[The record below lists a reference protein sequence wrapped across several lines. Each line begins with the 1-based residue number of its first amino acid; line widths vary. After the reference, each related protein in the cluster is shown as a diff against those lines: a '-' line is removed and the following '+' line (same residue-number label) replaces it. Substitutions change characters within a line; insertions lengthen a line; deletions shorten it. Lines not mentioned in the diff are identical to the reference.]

1 MPSNRGLRRL
11 LGVLTVAAALS
22 VVAAWRHAMRAQ
34 GRGLE
39 HARVL
44 FQASSPHDLRAAV
57 AALAVTRRPGDCLA
71 SAEALARAQLL
82 AEFGE
87 DPDSVA
93 PAISAAEPERATCSD
108 LRLAEGI
115 AALAR
120 GDVPAAQAALAD
132 AQQFQST
139 ITLAPLHHRWLA
151 GMLALGTGEN
161 TAEALA
167 GVQALCGESAARA
180 LDLTASALTTD
191 LTCARLLAR
200 LHLQAGDG
208 PTALAVL
215 ARARDAARSHLGLA
229 ADEALANAT
238 LRREFSGVADLS
250 DQLLARSDPSSA
262 PTDVPPAEA
271 GLHAAPGDPDKTP
284 IPATP
289 TPSAT
294 DPLGL
299 VDRAHALL
307 ARAIVHVHTGEPAA
321 GLARADTAWPL
332 LPWWDRAA
340 RGLALD
346 LALEAGDSA
355 RVRAWL
361 PAAALSPTDAALHE
375 AWALL
380 VDGDVMASLAALAAL
395 PQDHPRV
402 AYLQGLALVEQR
414 RWDEAD
420 PWLARAETFY
430 PGRVELE
437 VARARVTVHLGDR
450 ATALRKLTGLA
461 EEEVH
466 APRAWTGLG
475 EAHLAVLRAR
485 APQPDDPSLDET
497 DDWQVRADL
506 SEESDDRD
514 LRAAQKALT
523 RAVEREPRAAEAM
536 LLLAQVWQRRHGA
549 PEAERNARTWLEQA
563 AATNPKLPRYRE
575 ALARFLADSG
585 ETDRAET
592 MLRALVDEPGA
603 PPGTSLALADLVLTR
618 AVRRGQPPPPEVSR
632 WLTTAEQS
640 GAEAGALAR
649 TRAHADLALGTATS
663 LRAAASRLEARLA
676 REPAD
681 IDARVLLA
689 QVRLAQ
695 HDEEEA
701 ESLLR
706 GGIYQVGAAS
716 SGRLFLAWAHLELRQ
731 HKRKQAALHAR
742 AALRRMSDEGRPSSE
757 LLEAADL
764 AVSLFVRTDSVKLA
778 TGLTRG
784 LTTRLPDS
792 THAWRLEARAQLAA
806 SEVSRARH
814 AIARA
819 LAIAPEDPL
828 NLEVQGQIALRT
840 GDRKT
845 GRTALGRALE
855 LTTDAAAK
863 KRIHDL
869 LRRAPA

>member
-22 VVAAWRHAMRAQ
+22 MVAAWRHASRAQ

-44 FQASSPHDLRAAV
+44 FQASSPHDLRAAI
-57 AALAVTRRPGDCLA
+57 AALAVPRRPGDCLA

-87 DPDSVA
+87 DADAVA

-139 ITLAPLHHRWLA
+139 ISLAPLHHRWLA

-161 TAEALA
+161 TAGALA
-167 GVQALCGESAARA
+167 GAQALCSESAFG
-180 LDLTASALTTD
+180 

-208 PTALAVL
+208 PAALAVL

-238 LRREFSGVADLS
+238 LRREFSGVADLA
-250 DQLLARSDPSSA
+250 DQLLARTEVAA
-262 PTDVPPAEA
+262 PDITPAEA
-271 GLHAAPGDPDKTP
+271 GLHAAPGDPDRAP
-284 IPATP
+284 LPAEPAPSP
-289 TPSAT
+289 TS
-294 DPLGL
+294 PLGP

-307 ARAIVHVHTGEPAA
+307 ARAVVHVHTGEPAA

-361 PAAALSPTDAALHE
+361 PAAALAPTDAALHE

-395 PQDHPRV
+395 PQDLPRV

-437 VARARVTVHLGDR
+437 VARARVAVHLGDR

-485 APQPDDPSLDET
+485 APQPDDPALDET

-536 LLLAQVWQRRHGA
+536 LLLAQVWLRRHGA

-563 AATNPKLPRYRE
+563 ATTNPKLPRYRE

-585 ETDRAET
+585 ETARAET

-603 PPGTSLALADLVLTR
+603 PPGTSLALADLVLTA
-618 AVRRGQPPPPEVSR
+618 AVRRGEPPPPEVTQ
-632 WLTTAEQS
+632 WLTTAEQN

-663 LRAAASRLEARLA
+663 LRAAASRLESRLT

-706 GGIYQVGAAS
+706 SGIYQVGAAS
-716 SGRLFLAWAHLELRQ
+716 SGRLFLAWARLELRQ

-845 GRTALGRALE
+845 GRTALTRALE
-855 LTTDAAAK
+855 LTTDDAAK
-863 KRIHDL
+863 KRIADL
-869 LRRAPA
+869 LRRAPT

>member
-11 LGVLTVAAALS
+11 LGALTVAAAL
-22 VVAAWRHAMRAQ
+22 ALTGAWWTASRAG

-39 HARVL
+39 HARTL
-44 FQASSPHDLRAAV
+44 FHSSNPHDLRAA
-57 AALAVTRRPGDCLA
+57 AEALAVARRPGDCLA
-71 SAEALARAQLL
+71 AAEALARAQLL

-87 DPDSVA
+87 DAELVA
-93 PAISAAEPERATCSD
+93 WALSAAEPERATCSD
-108 LRLAEGI
+108 VRLAEGI

-120 GDVPAAQAALAD
+120 GDVAAARAALAD
-132 AQQFQST
+132 AQQFQS
-139 ITLAPLHHRWLA
+139 IVTLAPLHHRWLA

-167 GVQALCGESAARA
+167 GAQALCAESSAR
-180 LDLTASALTTD
+180 S

-200 LHLQAGDG
+200 LHLLAGDG
-208 PTALAVL
+208 PAALATL
-215 ARARDAARSHLGLA
+215 ARAREANRGHLGLA
-229 ADEALANAT
+229 ADEALTNAS
-238 LRREFSGVADLS
+238 LRREFSGVADLA
-250 DQLLARSDPSSA
+250 DQLLARTDPSSQ
-262 PTDVPPAEA
+262 
-271 GLHAAPGDPDKTP
+271 LPGPD
-284 IPATP
+284 
-289 TPSAT
+289 S
-294 DPLGL
+294 LGA

-307 ARAIVHVHTGEPAA
+307 ARAVVHVHTGEPAA
-321 GLARADTAWPL
+321 GLARADIAWPL
-332 LPWWDRAA
+332 LPWWDRDA
-340 RGLALD
+340 RSLALG

-361 PAAALSPTDAALHE
+361 PAAGLSPQDAALHE

-380 VDGDVMASLAALAAL
+380 VDGDVMASLASLASL
-395 PQDHPRV
+395 PQDLPRV

-414 RWDEAD
+414 RWDEAE
-420 PWLARAETFY
+420 PWLARAETFF

-437 VARARVTVHLGDR
+437 VARARVAVHLGDR

-475 EAHLAVLRAR
+475 EAHLAVARAR
-485 APQPDDPSLDET
+485 APKPEPTSRTPSDEAAEPDDWPAR
-497 DDWQVRADL
+497 VDL
-506 SEESDDRD
+506 SEEADDRD

-536 LLLAQVWQRRHGA
+536 LLLAQVWQRRHDA
-549 PEAERNARTWLEQA
+549 PEAERNARAWLEQA
-563 AATNPKLPRYRE
+563 AQQNPKLPRYRE

-585 ETDRAET
+585 DEARAEA

-603 PPGTSLALADLVLTR
+603 PPSTPLALADLVLAR
-618 AVRRGQPPPPEVSR
+618 SVRRGEPPPAELAA
-632 WLTTAEQS
+632 WLAAAEEG
-640 GAEAGALAR
+640 GAEPGALAR
-649 TRAHADLALGTATS
+649 TRSHADLALGTAQS
-663 LRAAASRLEARLA
+663 LRAAAARLDA
-676 REPAD
+676 RLSREPAD

-706 GGIYQVGAAS
+706 SGIYQVGAAS
-716 SGRLFLAWAHLELRQ
+716 SGRLFLAWARLELRQ

-742 AALRRMSDEGRPSSE
+742 AALRRMADEGRPSAE
-757 LLEAADL
+757 LLAAADL
-764 AVSLFVRTDSVKLA
+764 AVSLFVRSDQAKLA
-778 TGLTRG
+778 LGTTRG

-792 THAWRLEARAQLAA
+792 AHAWRLEARAQLAA
-806 SEVSRARH
+806 GEVTRARN

-819 LAIAPEDPL
+819 LALAPDDPL
-828 NLEVQGQIALRT
+828 NLEVQGQLALRT

-845 GRTALGRALE
+845 GRAALTRALE
-855 LTTDAAAK
+855 LTRDDAAR